1 MFTMPPRTSKNS
13 ATVPTSP
20 PKSCRSGRNCAASS
34 VDTSVE
40 LAAKKVAMVSE
51 VGETG
56 GEDEDNESGAAVVEA
71 KKGDKG
77 NK

>member
-1 MFTMPPRTSKNS
+1 MPPRTSKNS

-20 PKSCRSGRNCAASS
+20 PKSCRSGRKRAASS
-34 VDTSVE
+34 VDTTVE
-40 LAAKKVAMVSE
+40 PAAKKVAMDSE
-51 VGETG
+51 VGETW
-56 GEDEDNESGAAVVEA
+56 GEGEDNEGGAAVVEG

>member
-1 MFTMPPRTSKNS
+1 MAPRTSKNS

-20 PKSCRSGRNCAASS
+20 PKARRSGRKRAASS
-34 VDTSVE
+34 VDTTVE
-40 LAAKKVAMVSE
+40 PAAKKVAMDSE
-51 VGETG
+51 VGEIG
-56 GEDEDNESGAAVVEA
+56 GEGEDNEGGATAVEG

>member
-1 MFTMPPRTSKNS
+1 MAPRTSKNS

-20 PKSCRSGRNCAASS
+20 PKARRSGRKRAALS
-34 VDTSVE
+34 VDTTVE
-40 LAAKKVAMVSE
+40 PAAKKVAMDSE

-56 GEDEDNESGAAVVEA
+56 GEGEDNEGGATG